1 MRGDSFRALLYKRPM
16 CGRFAQKKSAADLK
30 RHYNTV
36 NTVEY
41 SSSYNIAPSQPIV
54 SIVQQADSREM
65 ALMKWGLPPSWAK
78 DPASTRPMT
87 NARAE
92 TVEEKPF
99 FRASFKRKRCIVPA
113 SGFFEWHTE
122 TRQPYYFSPKE
133 GDFSIAGL
141 WDRWQSP
148 DGELVSCA
156 LITTSANAL
165 MKPIHHRMPVI
176 LDSEAVNLW
185 LSDSQDIPLLKSLL
199 RPYDDARM
207 QAWAVSKEVN
217 SPAHNNPKLLEAIH
231 A

>member
-1 MRGDSFRALLYKRPM
+1 M
-16 CGRFAQKKSAADLK
+16 CGRFAQNKPAADLK

-36 NTVEY
+36 NTVEC
-41 SSSYNIAPSQPIV
+41 SASYNIAPSQPIV
-54 SIVQQADSREM
+54 SIVQQGDSREM
-65 ALMKWGLPPSWAK
+65 ALMKWGLVPSWAK
-78 DPASTRPMT
+78 DPAIGNRLI

-92 TVEEKPF
+92 TVEEKPS

-113 SGFFEWHTE
+113 SGFYEWHTS

-141 WDRWQSP
+141 WDKWPSP
-148 DGELVSCA
+148 DGDLVSCT
-156 LITTSANAL
+156 LITTGANAFT
-165 MKPIHHRMPVI
+165 KPIHHRMPVI
-176 LDSEAVNLW
+176 LDDEAVNLW
-185 LSDSQDIPLLKSLL
+185 LSDTQDIPLLKSVL
-199 RPYDDARM
+199 RPYDDDRM

>member
-1 MRGDSFRALLYKRPM
+1 M
-16 CGRFAQKKSAADLK
+16 CGRFAQKKPAADLE

-41 SSSYNIAPSQPIV
+41 SASYNIAPSQPIV
-54 SIVQQADSREM
+54 SIVQHADSREM
-65 ALMKWGLPPSWAK
+65 ALMKWGLVPYWAK
-78 DPASTRPMT
+78 DPAIGNRMI

-92 TVEEKPF
+92 TVDEKPS
-99 FRASFKRKRCIVPA
+99 FRTSFKRKRCIVPM
-113 SGFFEWHTE
+113 SGFYEWHTE

-133 GDFSIAGL
+133 SDFSIAGL

-148 DGELVSCA
+148 DGELLSGT

-176 LDSEAVNLW
+176 LDAEAVNLW
-185 LSDSQDIPLLKSLL
+185 LSDTQDVPLLKSVL
-199 RPYDDARM
+199 RPYDDGRM
-207 QAWAVSKEVN
+207 QAWAVSKDVN
-217 SPAHNNPKLLEAIH
+217 SPANNHSRIPEAIR